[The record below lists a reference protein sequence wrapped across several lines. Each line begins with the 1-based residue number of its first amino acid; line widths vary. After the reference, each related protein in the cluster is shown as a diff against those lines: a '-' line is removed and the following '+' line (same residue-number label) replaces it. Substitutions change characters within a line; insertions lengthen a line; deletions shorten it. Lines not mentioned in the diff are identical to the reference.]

1 MENYAKATNIQNKM
15 EGKMENTKTKRS
27 SAHRLWWEDKE
38 AGVRSYAG
46 VAFYDELF
54 GEYRLKPDSLFGD
67 ERQILCRAESFINES
82 IRYRVEVVQKR
93 SGKFWRRQKIG
104 EGYSNVEETGGD
116 IYLEIPPYNHGY
128 RLVLI
133 LNDELD
139 GGEENEVA

>member
-1 MENYAKATNIQNKM
+1 METYAKANIQNKM
-15 EGKMENTKTKRS
+15 EDKMENTKTKRS

-46 VAFYDELF
+46 VAFYNDRFDE
-54 GEYRLKPDSLFGD
+54 YQLKLDSLLG
-67 ERQILCRAESFINES
+67 ERRPFYCKVESFINES
-82 IRYRVEVVQKR
+82 IRYRVEVVQRKR
-93 SGKFWRRQKIG
+93 GRFWRRQRIG
-104 EGYSNVEETGGD
+104 EGYSHVEETDGD

-128 RLVLI
+128 RLVLV